1 MKPEQIFSTYIQQDN
16 KNLFEVF
23 NDKSLN
29 IDWKNVSILDYGC
42 NQGNYLNSA
51 REFIDT
57 DKYIGADITQLS
69 ILNAS
74 MNHIDC
80 KFLHYDKWH
89 QAYNPNGDKNIKLSY
104 VLHQKF
110 DVILCYSVFTHNT
123 IEQAKE
129 ELEDLKKLLNPNG
142 VILFTIWRKEIFEPF
157 SNWILERFDN
167 VEPIDFKS
175 LQYKKY
181 AYWLDTS
188 YVVTDVDNFESLD
201 NKSFNTY
208 YDLEWFKNEM
218 KPAVHLGMPANQ
230 HQDLFYLK

>member
-23 NDKSLN
+23 NDKTLN

-51 REFIDT
+51 REFINVDN
-57 DKYIGADITQLS
+57 YIGADIMQLS

-74 MNHIDC
+74 MKHIDC

-89 QAYNPNGDKNIKLSY
+89 QAYNPSGDKTIKLSY

-110 DVILCYSVFTHNT
+110 DVIICYSVFTHNT

-157 SNWILERFDN
+157 SKWILERFDN
-167 VEPIDFKS
+167 VEPIDFES
-175 LQYKKY
+175 LHYEKY

-188 YVVTDVDNFESLD
+188 HVVTDVDNFESSLY
-201 NKSFNTY
+201 KSFNTY
-208 YDLEWFKNEM
+208 YDLEWFKNEI
-218 KPAVHLGMPANQ
+218 KSAVHLGMPPNQ
-230 HQDLFYLK
+230 HQDLFYIK